1 MTTALQRSKDRNRRL
16 SQQLEILKERS
27 TTSTTRVSELT
38 LEVRELKKAYKLKK
52 RKLRLQYE
60 FSLTSRYETEF
71 GAALKTWKLECV
83 ELKARVASSESA
95 RKKLEKDSVEGRL
108 RLDNELLRL
117 KQANERLALEK
128 ATIEERLAKQEELI
142 HRLSHRDALALVQN
156 DKLRRYYLKVSKVLS
171 CQ

>member
-1 MTTALQRSKDRNRRL
+1 MNS
-16 SQQLEILKERS
+16 
-27 TTSTTRVSELT
+27 
-38 LEVRELKKAYKLKK
+38 
-52 RKLRLQYE
+52 
-60 FSLTSRYETEF
+60 SLTSRYEAEF
-71 GAALKTWKLECV
+71 GAALKTWKLEYV
-83 ELKARVASSESA
+83 ELKARVATSESA